1 MLNFVSF
8 AINMEDLGYL
18 TAASFTL
25 IALVSL
31 YTYAWAQLAVTRSP
45 PASNQRDT
53 VFSIEADKRR
63 KLSREFSFT
72 RPSRNHLFP
81 SREIP
86 SLPNIN
92 FPNDAYVF
100 TRVCS
105 ATRGNRNR

>member
-18 TAASFTL
+18 TAASVTL

-31 YTYAWAQLAVTRSP
+31 YTYAWTQLAVTGSP

-53 VFSIEADKRR
+53 VVSIEADKRR
-63 KLSREFSFT
+63 KTFAPILLYPPLSG
-72 RPSRNHLFP
+72 NHLFP

-86 SLPNIN
+86 S
-92 FPNDAYVF
+92 
-100 TRVCS
+100 
-105 ATRGNRNR
+105 